1 MQSHKAHSHTGTI
14 QSTPHT
20 KHTVTQAHIT
30 QGTVTHAHHHTRH
43 KVTPSH
49 KAQDHTRHTSRLTI
63 RDNLTMCK
71 VMSCARSHMHTS
83 HMHRITHYT
92 SKMYW
97 ITRAPITH
105 AHITH
110 AQGYTRHI
118 PITPIALQD
127 RVMWPSHLISRF
139 DGRGT
144 FPCWTPRP
152 PRAGGSG
159 RGRVEGG
166 TRWCRLCHLVLRREG
181 ERCLKEGTK
190 WLRLTH
196 TSRSPNPVKPKM
208 EDR

>member
-1 MQSHKAHSHTGTI
+1 MFVLVVVVLLVSVKMAPAWRSVTLSPFSTFTQGTVSHKAQGHTKNTVTCTC
-14 QSTPHT
+14 SHT
-20 KHTVTQAHIT
+20 KHTVTQTHIT

-71 VMSCARSHMHTS
+71 VMSCTGSHMHAS

-127 RVMWPSHLISRF
+127 RVM
-139 DGRGT
+139 
-144 FPCWTPRP
+144 
-152 PRAGGSG
+152 
-159 RGRVEGG
+159 
-166 TRWCRLCHLVLRREG
+166 
-181 ERCLKEGTK
+181 
-190 WLRLTH
+190 
-196 TSRSPNPVKPKM
+196 
-208 EDR
+208 